1 MFITLGSPDQVVYA
15 TTCEIVAQTIRY
27 SKEKKKEKTIESY
40 LLQSLPIVLAK
51 LKDVGK
57 GALNTFG
64 SLLILQELVNVEGPA
79 FYTKIIEE
87 I

>member
-1 MFITLGSPDQVVYA
+1 VVYA